1 MRFLCHRFFSF
12 THVTLSNGTTGAQ
25 VEKNALL
32 QQASFLSMNI
42 QTVRCRLSLIFVPLA
57 SFHFSRAQNPPAF
70 CSRQKAG
77 LEIKV
82 GALNTSQFLYIRPT
96 TGETV
101 DFHLTTAFN
110 IRLKSF
116 LKHWLNPISVDF
128 LCVQQVKHNERGR
141 PFWSC
146 SKRIQE
152 EDLSQRQYGMS
163 RSLSCFWSAILTAV
177 STWMIYAVRCS
188 GGTLELRTRSLNLYT
203 FFKVNFC

>member
-1 MRFLCHRFFSF
+1 MEC
-12 THVTLSNGTTGAQ
+12 LSHPPLN
-25 VEKNALL
+25 L
-32 QQASFLSMNI
+32 
-42 QTVRCRLSLIFVPLA
+42 CRLTLQLDSKDHLPVRRCKKGNYKFLFLVKTRKIT
-57 SFHFSRAQNPPAF
+57 
-70 CSRQKAG
+70 G

-128 LCVQQVKHNERGR
+128 LCVQQVKHNECGR

-177 STWMIYAVRCS
+177 STWMTYAVRCS